1 MTNDD
6 IGKAVLVT
14 QIVVTVDDG
23 PLVRAWAEGLL
34 RPPHLQKRRPKP
46 GLRNSLVFHIMDKL
60 YPYVMPRMDKNC
72 LSGQTG
78 DRTGNF
84 CPLPIFNMLISM

>member
-6 IGKAVLVT
+6 IAKAVLAA
-14 QIVVTVDDG
+14 QIVVIVDDG

-46 GLRNSLVFHIMDKL
+46 GRRNSLILLIMDKL

-72 LSGQTG
+72 LSGQH
-78 DRTGNF
+78 DRTARAAQ
-84 CPLPIFNMLISM
+84 PHLE